1 VPARGCVLLPS
12 PRTAYSVNWSL
23 TTWEH
28 LAIAANAGTTPCI
41 NEAKEQQLDLG
52 IRGRKAIVNG
62 GSAGMGRSAVRAL
75 AREGVEVFVSARG
88 EERLLRACREIAAE
102 TGATITPV
110 CADHAS
116 DEGRERILAACPD
129 PDILV
134 GTCAPPPMTPDYRA
148 ITDEQWR
155 EAIDISLLS
164 PIAFMRRVL
173 DGMVERRWGR
183 VVNIATVAAKYPG
196 EIRALSGSTRAALV
210 NYTVAVSKIV
220 ARHNVVINNLLPG
233 MHHTATVEE
242 QFTARAKAKGTSYE
256 EEVAEFVRDWRI
268 ASGRFGNADDVGAF
282 VAMFCSEYANYIT
295 GQSLVIDGGATT
307 STF

>member
-1 VPARGCVLLPS
+1 MPAQH
-12 PRTAYSVNWSL
+12 PR
-23 TTWEH
+23 
-28 LAIAANAGTTPCI
+28 I

-52 IRGRKAIVNG
+52 IKGRKAIVNG
-62 GSAGMGRSAVRAL
+62 GSAGMGRSAVQAL

-196 EIRALSGSTRAALV
+196 EIRTLSGSTRAALV

>member
-1 VPARGCVLLPS
+1 
-12 PRTAYSVNWSL
+12 
-23 TTWEH
+23 
-28 LAIAANAGTTPCI
+28 
-41 NEAKEQQLDLG
+41 
-52 IRGRKAIVNG
+52 
-62 GSAGMGRSAVRAL
+62 MGRSAALAL
-75 AREGVEVFVSARG
+75 AREGVEVFVSARR
-88 EERLLRACREIAAE
+88 EDRLVKACAEIAAE
-102 TGATITPV
+102 TGAKVTPI
-110 CADHAS
+110 CADHSSA
-116 DEGRERILAACPD
+116 EGRERILAACPE

-148 ITDEQWR
+148 ITDRQWR

-164 PIAFMRRVL
+164 PIEFMRRVL
-173 DGMVERRWGR
+173 DGMVERKWGR

-220 ARHNVVINNLLPG
+220 APHNVVINNLLPG

-242 QFTARAKAKGTSYE
+242 LFTARAKAKGITYDD
-256 EEVAEFVRDWRI
+256 EVAEFVKDWRI
-268 ASGRFGNADDVGAF
+268 ASGRFGDADDVGAIT
-282 VAMFCSEYANYIT
+282 AMFCSEFVNYIT

>member
-1 VPARGCVLLPS
+1 MPAQH
-12 PRTAYSVNWSL
+12 PR
-23 TTWEH
+23 
-28 LAIAANAGTTPCI
+28 I

-52 IRGRKAIVNG
+52 IKGRKAIVNG

-173 DGMVERRWGR
+173 DGMVKRRWGR

-282 VAMFCSEYANYIT
+282 VAMFCSEYANYMT

>member
-1 VPARGCVLLPS
+1 M
-12 PRTAYSVNWSL
+12 
-23 TTWEH
+23 
-28 LAIAANAGTTPCI
+28 
-41 NEAKEQQLDLG
+41 DLG

-62 GSAGMGRSAVRAL
+62 GSAGMGRAAALAL
-75 AREGVEVFVSARG
+75 AREGVDVFVSARG
-88 EERLLRACREIAAE
+88 EERLLRACEDIARQTDANV
-102 TGATITPV
+102 TPI
-110 CADHAS
+110 CADHS
-116 DEGRERILAACPD
+116 SEEGRERILAACPE

-148 ITDEQWR
+148 ISDGQWR

-164 PIAFMRRVL
+164 PVEFMRRVL
-173 DGMVERRWGR
+173 DGMVERKWGR

-210 NYTVAVSKIV
+210 NYTVAVSKVV
-220 ARHNVVINNLLPG
+220 ARYNVVINNLLPG

-242 QFTARAKAKGTSYE
+242 LFTARAEAKGITYE
-256 EEVAEFVRDWRI
+256 DEVAEFVKDWRI
-268 ASGRFGNADDVGAF
+268 AAGRFGDSDDVGAF
-282 VAMFCSEYANYIT
+282 VAMFCSEFANYIT

>member
-1 VPARGCVLLPS
+1 M
-12 PRTAYSVNWSL
+12 
-23 TTWEH
+23 
-28 LAIAANAGTTPCI
+28 
-41 NEAKEQQLDLG
+41 DLG

-62 GSAGMGRSAVRAL
+62 GSAGMGRSAALAL
-75 AREGVEVFVSARG
+75 AREGVEVFVSARR
-88 EERLLRACREIAAE
+88 EDRLVKACAEIAAE
-102 TGATITPV
+102 TGATVTPV
-110 CADHAS
+110 CADHS
-116 DEGRERILAACPD
+116 TSEGREKILAACPQ

-148 ITDEQWR
+148 ITDAQWR

-164 PIAFMRRVL
+164 PIEFMRRAL
-173 DGMVERRWGR
+173 DGMVERKWGR

-242 QFTARAKAKGTSYE
+242 LFTARAKAKGITYDD
-256 EEVAEFVRDWRI
+256 EVAEFVKDWRI
-268 ASGRFGNADDVGAF
+268 ASGRFGDADDVGAF
-282 VAMFCSEYANYIT
+282 TAMFCSEFANYIT

>member
-1 VPARGCVLLPS
+1 MPAQH
-12 PRTAYSVNWSL
+12 PR
-23 TTWEH
+23 
-28 LAIAANAGTTPCI
+28 I

-52 IRGRKAIVNG
+52 IKGRKAIVNG
-62 GSAGMGRSAVRAL
+62 GSAGMGRSAVQAL

-196 EIRALSGSTRAALV
+196 EIRTLSGSTRAALV

-282 VAMFCSEYANYIT
+282 VAMFCSEYANYMT

>member
-1 VPARGCVLLPS
+1 M
-12 PRTAYSVNWSL
+12 
-23 TTWEH
+23 
-28 LAIAANAGTTPCI
+28 
-41 NEAKEQQLDLG
+41 DLG
-52 IRGRKAIVNG
+52 IKGRKAIVNG

-75 AREGVEVFVSARG
+75 ALEGVEVFVSARG

-282 VAMFCSEYANYIT
+282 VAMFCSEYANYMT